1 MADVSV
7 NSNKRTRQN
16 PDGEPP
22 SKNLKKPSRSESNF
36 LPPISHRVRMHQH
49 WKTPDN
55 CLKNEMKKRTPNA
68 ALVSQLMNQ
77 TFSLRRKEIVE
88 EQPPVKRMLERWPAL
103 FRKQQ
108 VFAEFT
114 RVASKP
120 PQPTINLRSFK
131 YKKGIVGRTLAE
143 ILAQVE
149 MKDSDA
155 VRDITQIPVGILT
168 VVPEDSQQ
176 PDPNALHLELSSIGI
191 ILEGSIVMD
200 NIESHAQTIYLTFG
214 LIYNLH
220 LNYPKRL
227 KNTFD
232 FIQRVM
238 LNLGVDGKHEVIK
251 EPSNSG
257 TPYNC

>member
-1 MADVSV
+1 
-7 NSNKRTRQN
+7 
-16 PDGEPP
+16 
-22 SKNLKKPSRSESNF
+22 
-36 LPPISHRVRMHQH
+36 
-49 WKTPDN
+49 
-55 CLKNEMKKRTPNA
+55 
-68 ALVSQLMNQ
+68 
-77 TFSLRRKEIVE
+77 
-88 EQPPVKRMLERWPAL
+88 MLERWPAL

-114 RVASKP
+114 RVASKDFFESLDRHSP
-120 PQPTINLRSFK
+120 RLLEVFK
-131 YKKGIVGRTLAE
+131 SKKGIVGRTLSE

-176 PDPNALHLELSSIGI
+176 PDPNALHLEPSSIGI

-200 NIESHAQTIYLTFG
+200 NIESHAQAICLTFG

-220 LNYPKRL
+220 LDYPKRL

-232 FIQRVM
+232 
-238 LNLGVDGKHEVIK
+238 LSEGDA
-251 EPSNSG
+251 EPGSS
-257 TPYNC
+257 